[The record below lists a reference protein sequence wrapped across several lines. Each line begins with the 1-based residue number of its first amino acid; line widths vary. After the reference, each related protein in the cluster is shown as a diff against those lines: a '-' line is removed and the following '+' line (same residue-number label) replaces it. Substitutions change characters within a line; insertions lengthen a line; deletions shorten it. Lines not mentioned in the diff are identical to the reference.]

1 MRIGIHGSCIVNNEL
16 WFSLSHMNGICRLN
30 LDKGEIQYV
39 TSVPH
44 EDMLSEYLYSDIQ
57 VHDNKLILA
66 PFNAHDIV
74 IFDTKN
80 YEIRKIRVTTEKLR
94 RKLDWESG
102 NMFYSTTIVGDNA
115 YFIPYRFPGI
125 ARLDLE
131 SEEIY
136 YLDDWMDNF
145 FNEYDNARIFFRE
158 DIAEGRKEQGFWFV
172 SLYYNA
178 IMKYDTNTDKVFCIK
193 KRDAGLRKGYSCIS
207 RSDDR
212 FYLVYSMKS
221 EIHVCDLD
229 FTVMEKVKINNR
241 ISQDIPIDFIGSIT
255 FENYL
260 FLVPYASNK
269 LVRFNMGD
277 NSICDIKVWYT
288 EYPYY
293 TGFWVYKNELF
304 CYGNYKI
311 DAYDMFDG
319 SYRTIYIETES
330 NKKVIADI
338 CSKNNMILNE
348 DSTIGLKNFLGFL
361 CGF

>member
-1 MRIGIHGSCIVNNEL
+1 
-16 WFSLSHMNGICRLN
+16 
-30 LDKGEIQYV
+30 
-39 TSVPH
+39 
-44 EDMLSEYLYSDIQ
+44 
-57 VHDNKLILA
+57 
-66 PFNAHDIV
+66 
-74 IFDTKN
+74 
-80 YEIRKIRVTTEKLR
+80 
-94 RKLDWESG
+94 
-102 NMFYSTTIVGDNA
+102 
-115 YFIPYRFPGI
+115 
-125 ARLDLE
+125 
-131 SEEIY
+131 
-136 YLDDWMDNF
+136 
-145 FNEYDNARIFFRE
+145 
-158 DIAEGRKEQGFWFV
+158 
-172 SLYYNA
+172 
-178 IMKYDTNTDKVFCIK
+178 
-193 KRDAGLRKGYSCIS
+193 
-207 RSDDR
+207 
-212 FYLVYSMKS
+212 MKS